1 MLNWIS
7 TLNLSLMVNNHTV
20 FDYIIAGAGASGLS
34 LLWELM
40 QSDVA
45 KESSILLLDSS
56 LVPDDSKTWCF
67 WSKDEFKLNPLIHH
81 TWSHI
86 EVTAK
91 QQTFTEPLSDYTYH
105 ALKSIDFTRYI
116 LEQAENDTR
125 ITFCECTVDEFSESG
140 EQVIVHTNKGNFHG
154 KMIFQSIKNPA
165 VSAAGKKEAALIQHF
180 IGWEIETD
188 CALFDPE
195 TALLMDFD
203 VPQKNGVTFMYLL
216 PYSPKTA
223 LIEYTVFSE
232 NTLPPEEY
240 EDELKHYI
248 RTLLASSGNPESG
261 YRILRKEEGEIPMSA
276 ERFSPWYCKQVYTLG
291 IVGGHAKPSTGYT
304 FSRVQKRAR
313 QLVTALEKG
322 EKLPDNWPSSY
333 RFRVYDL
340 MLLYQLKHNPDV
352 SLTIFKD
359 LFEHNSMDQ
368 VFQFLDE
375 QTNFLQ
381 ELILFSTLPYTPF
394 FQSIWRMRHTILTGV

>member
-1 MLNWIS
+1 MTNR
-7 TLNLSLMVNNHTV
+7 VKV
-20 FDYIIAGAGASGLS
+20 YDYIIAGAGAAGLS

-40 QSDVA
+40 QADIA
-45 KESSILLLDSS
+45 KKSSILLLDAS
-56 LVPDDSKTWCF
+56 LEPDDSKTWCF
-67 WSKDEFKLNPLIHH
+67 WSREKFHLSELIHH
-81 TWSHI
+81 TWPHI

-91 QQTFTEPLSDYTYH
+91 QQTFTERLSDYTYH
-105 ALKSIDFTRYI
+105 ALKSIDFTRFI
-116 LEQAENDTR
+116 LEQAAKDTR
-125 ITFCECTVDEFSESG
+125 ITFCECTMNEFSEHG
-140 EQVIVHTNKGNFHG
+140 DNAGIHTSKGTFHG
-154 KMIFQSIKNPA
+154 KMIFQSIKKPP
-165 VSAAGKKEAALIQHF
+165 VSAAGKKGISLIQHF

-188 CALFDPE
+188 RALFDPE
-195 TALLMDFD
+195 TAVLMDFD

-216 PYSPKTA
+216 SYSTTTA

-232 NTLPPEEY
+232 HTLPPEQY
-240 EDELKHYI
+240 EDEIKNYI
-248 RTLLASSGNPESG
+248 DRLLSDSDNPESG
-261 YRILRKEEGEIPMSA
+261 YRILRKEKGEIPMSA

-291 IVGGHAKPSTGYT
+291 IAGGHAKPSTGYT

-313 QLVTALEKG
+313 QLVAALEKG

-340 MLLYQLKHNPDV
+340 MLLYQLKHNPDI

-368 VFQFLDE
+368 VFEFLDE

-381 ELILFSTLPYTPF
+381 ELSLFSTLPYAPF
-394 FQSIWRMRHTILTGV
+394 FQSIWRMRRSILTGV